1 MGWGLIAA
9 NISTWCVQ
17 TRMVAAQNKLTSD
30 DKDEMRIDDDV
41 LQQIRFHF
49 NAMDIVLWIFDHG
62 ATDSRTS
69 THDPGCHTSIIPI
82 F

>member
-30 DKDEMRIDDDV
+30 DKDEMRIDVDV
-41 LQQIRFHF
+41 LQQIRFHL
-49 NAMDIVLWIFDHG
+49 NAMDIVLWIFVIMEQQTLEHQLMIMDV
-62 ATDSRTS
+62 TRQ
-69 THDPGCHTSIIPI
+69 
-82 F
+82 